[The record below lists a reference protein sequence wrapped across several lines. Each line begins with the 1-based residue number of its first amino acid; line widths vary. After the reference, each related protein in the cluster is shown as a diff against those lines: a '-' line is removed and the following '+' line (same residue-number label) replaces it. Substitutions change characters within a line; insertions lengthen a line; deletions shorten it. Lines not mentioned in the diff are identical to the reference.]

1 VNGFSIAGIRIRVDP
16 SWFFAVLLFAWML
29 SSTYLPMQVPNYS
42 ILAYWLFGTLC
53 ALGLFISVLIHE
65 LSHCIVARRLGVPV
79 RQITLFIF
87 GGLSEMSQAQSTP
100 SSEFKI
106 TIAGPLSSIVTGLVC
121 GGISYMLQGRVG
133 DLAGESLHYLTY
145 INFLLAAFN
154 LIPAFPLDGGRVLRS
169 FLWHRSGNLAQAT
182 RSAARIGGGFAT
194 VLMGFGFVGLLSG
207 QFMFGIWLVLV
218 GVFLRKSAETEY
230 RSFHARNVLDSF
242 KVGDIMAPPVAVQKG
257 TTVADLINNY
267 IFHYHERIFPV
278 VDRGQFIGMID
289 LRQLKKLR
297 PEDWPNTYI
306 DAFMSDASMTCTLTP
321 DMDARDA
328 LRLMVEGAAAKAPV
342 IENNALVGV
351 LTPSDMVEV
360 VALKNDLA
368 A

>member
-1 VNGFSIAGIRIRVDP
+1 
-16 SWFFAVLLFAWML
+16 ML
-29 SSTYLPMQVPNYS
+29 SSTYLPLQVPNYS
-42 ILAYWLFGTLC
+42 VGAYWVYGTLC
-53 ALGLFISVLIHE
+53 ALGLFVSVLIHE

-87 GGLSEMSQAQSTP
+87 GGLSEMSHTQSTP
-100 SSEFKI
+100 AAEFKI
-106 TIAGPLSSIVTGLVC
+106 TIAGPLSSIGTGVAC
-121 GGISYMLQGRVG
+121 GVISYMLRGWIG
-133 DLAGESLHYLTY
+133 SLAGESLHYLTY

-169 FLWHRSGNLAQAT
+169 FLWYRTGNLAQAT
-182 RSAARIGGGFAT
+182 RSAARIGGAFAT
-194 VLMGFGFVGLLSG
+194 VLMGIGIVGLLSG
-207 QFMFGIWLVLV
+207 QFMFGIWVVLV
-218 GVFLRKSAETEY
+218 GVFLRKSAESEY
-230 RSFHARNVLDSF
+230 RAFHARNVLDSF
-242 KVGDIMAPPVAVQKG
+242 KVNDIMAPPVAVAKG
-257 TTVADLINNY
+257 TTVADFVNNY

-278 VDRGQFIGMID
+278 LDRGQFIGMIE
-289 LRQLKKLR
+289 LRQLRKLR

-306 DAFMSDASMTCTLTP
+306 DAFMSDASMTPTLTP

-328 LRLMVEGAAAKAPV
+328 LRLLVDRSAGKAPV
-342 IENNALVGV
+342 IDNNNMMVGV